1 MATMKDRLAAC
12 ELLVVTGKGGVGKT
26 AVAAALA
33 RLFSEAGRRVL
44 LLEIDPRESA
54 HQMLACPPSGGEAV
68 AVGRRLFLQNLRPRA
83 VLDQLVGEKLKIGF
97 LARRVLASPVY
108 RSFAEGGP
116 GLRELAVLGHALRAV
131 RGSARGVPKVDLVVL
146 DAPATGHGVAL
157 LAAPL
162 LVAEVI
168 EGGPIGRLTGE
179 VAALVRDRRRAAIA
193 AVTLAEEMPVSEA
206 LELRQMLTERLGR
219 EPDLL
224 AVNRLYPK
232 LPSRLTKR
240 PAGKDAALDLWRE
253 RRGVNQAELAR
264 VAAGWPGARAELPFL
279 ALERGPELVAELG
292 RCLEDFFAAPGS
304 GR

>member
-1 MATMKDRLAAC
+1 MASMRERLAAC

-33 RLFSEAGRRVL
+33 RLFSRGGRRVL

-68 AVGRRLFLQNLRPRA
+68 EVGGGLFLQNLRPRA
-83 VLDQLVGEKLKIGF
+83 VLDQLVGEKLKIRF
-97 LARRVLASPVY
+97 LAKRVLASPVY
-108 RSFAEGGP
+108 RHFAEGGP
-116 GLRELAVLGHALRAV
+116 GLKELAVLGHALRCV

-168 EGGPIGRLTGE
+168 QGGPIGRLTGE
-179 VAALVRDRRRAAIA
+179 VAALVRDRRRTAVA
-193 AVTLAEEMPVSEA
+193 AVTLAEEMPVTEA
-206 LELRQMLTERLGR
+206 LELRRMLEERLGR

-224 AVNRLYPK
+224 AVNRLYPA
-232 LPSRLTKR
+232 LSSGLAKR
-240 PAGKDAALDLWRE
+240 RRGEDPALDLWRE
-253 RRGVNQAELAR
+253 RRAVNEAELGR
-264 VAAGWPGARAELPFL
+264 IEAGWPGPRAELPFL
-279 ALERGPELVAELG
+279 PLERGPELVAELG
-292 RCLEDFFAAPGS
+292 GQFDDFFAES
-304 GR
+304 GVGE

>member
-1 MATMKDRLAAC
+1 MAAG

-33 RLFSEAGRRVL
+33 RVFSEGGKRVL

-68 AVGRRLFLQNLRPRA
+68 PVGRRLHLQNLRPRA
-83 VLDQLVGEKLKIGF
+83 VLDQLVGEKLKFGF

-108 RSFAEGGP
+108 RHFAEGGP
-116 GLRELAVLGHALRAV
+116 GLKELAVLGHALRCV
-131 RGSARGVPKVDLVVL
+131 RGSARGVPRVDLVVL

-168 EGGPIGRLTGE
+168 QGGPIGRLTAE
-179 VAALVRDRRRAAIA
+179 VAEMVRDPKRTAVA
-193 AVTLAEEMPVSEA
+193 AVTLAEEMPATEA
-206 LELRQMLTERLGR
+206 LELREMLRERLGR

-232 LPSRLTKR
+232 LPKGLAKR
-240 PAGKDAALDLWRE
+240 AAGGDAALDLWRE
-253 RRGVNQAELAR
+253 RRAVNDAELAR
-264 VAAGWPGARAELPFL
+264 VAAGWPGPRAELPFL

-292 RCLEDFFAAPGS
+292 RRFEDHFAGS
-304 GR
+304 GSSA

>member
-1 MATMKDRLAAC
+1 MRDRMAAC

-26 AVAAALA
+26 AVAAALGG
-33 RLFSEAGRRVL
+33 LFAADGKRVL

-83 VLDQLVGEKLKIGF
+83 VLDQLVGEKLKFGF

-108 RSFAEGGP
+108 RHFAEGGP
-116 GLRELAVLGHALRAV
+116 GLKELAVLGHALRCV

-168 EGGPIGRLTGE
+168 QGGPIGRLTGE
-179 VAALVRDRRRAAIA
+179 VAALVRDRRRTAVA
-193 AVTLAEEMPVSEA
+193 AVTLAEEMPVTEA
-206 LELRQMLTERLGR
+206 LELRRMLGERLGR

-224 AVNRLYPK
+224 AVNRLYPR
-232 LPSRLTKR
+232 LPAGLAKR
-240 PAGKDAALDLWRE
+240 PRGEDAALDLWRE
-253 RRGVNQAELAR
+253 RRAVNDAELER
-264 VAAGWPGARAELPFL
+264 VAAGWPGPRAELPFL
-279 ALERGPELVAELG
+279 ALARGPELVAELG
-292 RCLEDFFAAPGS
+292 RRLGDLLAAAGAA
-304 GR
+304 R